1 MDQMDIGLNSGSKK
15 SNLRFSNFAILIIF
29 LKIDDFD
36 VNSKILKNQSVGV
49 CKSKR
54 GCVPAN

>member
-15 SNLRFSNFAILIIF
+15 SNLRFSNFAMLIIF
-29 LKIDDFD
+29 LKTDDFD
-36 VNSKILKNQSVGV
+36 VNSKILKNVGV

>member
-15 SNLRFSNFAILIIF
+15 AISKILIF
-29 LKIDDFD
+29 CDFD
-36 VNSKILKNQSVGV
+36 ENSKILKNQSVGV